1 MMDIM
6 HVVTKWKHYL
16 WERHFKICTYHVS
29 LKYLLHQKVA
39 TLARHL
45 WLVEL
50 LGYDYEIKYKKGKE
64 NVVAGSLSRISCSD
78 FYALVVSTVSTSIM
92 EEIKKS
98 WEKESSIQATIQ
110 GLQVSSNSHP
120 YYIWVNNHL
129 NRKEKVVVGN
139 DSDMQNKLISMYHIV
154 QL

>member
-1 MMDIM
+1 
-6 HVVTKWKHYL
+6 
-16 WERHFKICTYHVS
+16 
-29 LKYLLHQKVA
+29 VA

-78 FYALVVSTVSTSIM
+78 LYALVVSTVSTSIM

-120 YYIWVNNHL
+120 YYIWVNNC
-129 NRKEKVVVGN
+129 NN
-139 DSDMQNKLISMYHIV
+139 PAF
-154 QL
+154 

>member
-1 MMDIM
+1 
-6 HVVTKWKHYL
+6 
-16 WERHFKICTYHVS
+16 
-29 LKYLLHQKVA
+29 
-39 TLARHL
+39 
-45 WLVEL
+45 
-50 LGYDYEIKYKKGKE
+50 
-64 NVVAGSLSRISCSD
+64 
-78 FYALVVSTVSTSIM
+78 M

>member
-1 MMDIM
+1 M
-6 HVVTKWKHYL
+6 
-16 WERHFKICTYHVS
+16 
-29 LKYLLHQKVA
+29 HQKVA

-64 NVVAGSLSRISCSD
+64 NVVADSLSRISSND
-78 FYALVVSTVSTSIM
+78 LYALVVSIVSTSIM

-98 WEKESSIQATIQ
+98 WEKESFIQATIQ

-120 YYIWVNNHL
+120 YYIL
-129 NRKEKVVVGN
+129 G
-139 DSDMQNKLISMYHIV
+139 
-154 QL
+154 